1 MPARTLT
8 GEELLHLPTVVS
20 VRVAA
25 SMITTIASVDAAR
38 VGGELGPGGTETW
51 SRAVA
56 TDDRCQLDHPVG
68 RGDRRG
74 RGWTATDGPAL
85 ASVRV
90 SWRALKVDGGRRRRS
105 ASGENRDLAPDRM
118 AGKSGDNARSI

>member
-8 GEELLHLPTVVS
+8 REELLRLPAVVS

-25 SMITTIASVDAAR
+25 SMITTIESVDAAR
-38 VGGELGPGGTETW
+38 VGGELGPGGCETW
-51 SRAVA
+51 SRAAA

-68 RGDRRG
+68 RGDRHG

-85 ASVRV
+85 AGVRV
-90 SWRALKVDGGRRRRS
+90 GRGALKVDGGRRRRS
-105 ASGENRDLAPDRM
+105 ASRENRDVAPARI
-118 AGKSGDNARSI
+118 AGKSSDNARPI